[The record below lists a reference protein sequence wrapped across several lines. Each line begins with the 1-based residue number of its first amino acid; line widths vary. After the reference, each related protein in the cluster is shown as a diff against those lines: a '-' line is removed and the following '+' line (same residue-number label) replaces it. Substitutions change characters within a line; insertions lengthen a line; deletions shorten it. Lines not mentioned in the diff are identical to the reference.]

1 MNHDS
6 ADIQPAA
13 QSLHQLQYPRSKDLW
28 AWQYPG
34 AYASTRTLTH
44 THTQTEHTCTKEA
57 FVNNEKHSNDN
68 YCYDQLVGCFIFLF
82 IINTATIN
90 DRVKSVQQ
98 IYEIKSIQVDHGI
111 TSEGWWGNANAMIY
125 IISKK
130 YMFLVFNKK

>member
-1 MNHDS
+1 MILQTSSLQPNHYTNCSIPDPKIFGP
-6 ADIQPAA
+6 DN
-13 QSLHQLQYPRSKDLW
+13 
-28 AWQYPG
+28 
-34 AYASTRTLTH
+34 TRGHTQARAHSH

-111 TSEGWWGNANAMIY
+111 TSEGW
-125 IISKK
+125 
-130 YMFLVFNKK
+130 